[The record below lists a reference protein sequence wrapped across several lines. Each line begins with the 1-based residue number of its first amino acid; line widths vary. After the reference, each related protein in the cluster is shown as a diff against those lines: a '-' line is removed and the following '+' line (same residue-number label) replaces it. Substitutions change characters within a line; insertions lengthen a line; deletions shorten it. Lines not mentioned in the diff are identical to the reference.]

1 MSEEINDLIEDVS
14 EVELQDEALEENVEV
29 ENEETIAE
37 DADELEEGKK
47 VAKEEDDDDE
57 DEDDDDSDDEDDDDD
72 VDEKKNVK
80 ESAAPST
87 KAGMINAMYKEMSKM
102 NKSDLQAAYEKL
114 MASED
119 AEAVDED
126 NDDVEEST
134 DVETKATAKESYD
147 FEADLTALVTGEETL
162 SEEFQG
168 KAATIFE
175 AAVKSKVSSEID
187 RLEEEYKVSLEE
199 ETAEFKSTMVD
210 KVDGYLNYVVERWMD
225 ENRLAVENG
234 LRNEISESFM
244 EALKGVFVEHY
255 IEVPESKV
263 DLVDDLAN
271 QVKELEEQLTQETES
286 NIRLNESVQAF
297 QRTEIIAKASKDLA
311 ETEVEKLKG
320 LIEDV
325 DFEDAETFSKK
336 VATIKE
342 SYFAKPIVQNNEE
355 IDVATDEDGQE
366 IEISGSMARYASAIT
381 RTLQK

>member
-47 VAKEEDDDDE
+47 VAKEEDDEDE
-57 DEDDDDSDDEDDDDD
+57 DEDDSDDEDDDD

-80 ESAAPST
+80 ESASPST

-102 NKSDLQAAYEKL
+102 NKSDLQAAYDKL
-114 MASED
+114 MASDD
-119 AEAVDED
+119 AEADDED
-126 NDDVEEST
+126 DDDMEEST

-210 KVDGYLNYVVERWMD
+210 KVDGYLNYVTKSLNPLWKHLKEYLLSTTSKYLSR
-225 ENRLAVENG
+225 RLTW
-234 LRNEISESFM
+234 LM
-244 EALKGVFVEHY
+244 
-255 IEVPESKV
+255 
-263 DLVDDLAN
+263 
-271 QVKELEEQLTQETES
+271 T
-286 NIRLNESVQAF
+286 
-297 QRTEIIAKASKDLA
+297 
-311 ETEVEKLKG
+311 
-320 LIEDV
+320 
-325 DFEDAETFSKK
+325 
-336 VATIKE
+336 
-342 SYFAKPIVQNNEE
+342 
-355 IDVATDEDGQE
+355 
-366 IEISGSMARYASAIT
+366 
-381 RTLQK
+381 

>member
-47 VAKEEDDDDE
+47 VAKEEDDD
-57 DEDDDDSDDEDDDDD
+57 EDDDDSDDEDDDDD
-72 VDEKKNVK
+72 VEEKKAVK

-87 KAGMINAMYKEMSKM
+87 KSGMINAMYKEMSKM
-102 NKSDLQAAYEKL
+102 NKSDLQAAYDKL
-114 MASED
+114 MAQD
-119 AEAVDED
+119 DEEEE
-126 NDDVEEST
+126 VEESV
-134 DVETKATAKESYD
+134 DVNEDETVAKGSTAESYD
-147 FEADLTALVTGEETL
+147 FEADLTALVSGDETL
-162 SEEFQG
+162 SEGFQE

-175 AAVKSKVSSEID
+175 AAVKSKVSAEID

-199 ETAEFKSTMVD
+199 ETADIKSTMID
-210 KVDGYLNYVVERWMD
+210 KVDGYLNYVVERWME
-225 ENRLAVENG
+225 ENKLAVENG

-271 QVKELEEQLTQETES
+271 QVRELEETLTQETES

-297 QRTEIIAKASKDLA
+297 QRAEIIAQASKGLA

-320 LIEDV
+320 LVEEV
-325 DFEDAETFSKK
+325 DFEDAETFLKK
-336 VATIKE
+336 VSTIKE
-342 SYFAKPIVQNNEE
+342 SYFAKPIVQNTEEIEPMNEE
-355 IDVATDEDGQE
+355 SEEVELSA
-366 IEISGSMARYASAIT
+366 SMARYSTAIK
-381 RTLQK
+381 RTLK

>member
-47 VAKEEDDDDE
+47 VAKEEDDDD
-57 DEDDDDSDDEDDDDD
+57 DDDDDSDDEDDDDD
-72 VDEKKNVK
+72 VEEKKAVK

-87 KAGMINAMYKEMSKM
+87 KSGMINAMYKEMSKM
-102 NKSDLQAAYEKL
+102 NKSDLQAAYDKL
-114 MASED
+114 MAQD
-119 AEAVDED
+119 DDEEE
-126 NDDVEEST
+126 VEESV
-134 DVETKATAKESYD
+134 DVNEDETVAKGSTAESYD
-147 FEADLTALVTGEETL
+147 FEADLTALVSGDETL
-162 SEEFQG
+162 SEGFQE

-175 AAVKSKVSSEID
+175 AAVKSKVSAEID

-199 ETAEFKSTMVD
+199 ETADIKSTMID
-210 KVDGYLNYVVERWMD
+210 KVDGYLNYVVERWME
-225 ENRLAVENG
+225 ENKLAVENG

-271 QVKELEEQLTQETES
+271 QVRELEETLTQETES

-297 QRTEIIAKASKDLA
+297 QRAEIIAQASKGLA

-320 LIEDV
+320 LVEEV
-325 DFEDAETFSKK
+325 DFEDAETFLKK
-336 VATIKE
+336 VSTIKE
-342 SYFAKPIVQNNEE
+342 SYFAKPIVQNTEEIEPMNEE
-355 IDVATDEDGQE
+355 SEEVELSA
-366 IEISGSMARYASAIT
+366 SMARYSTAIK
-381 RTLQK
+381 RTLNK

>member
-47 VAKEEDDDDE
+47 VAKEEDDE

-102 NKSDLQAAYEKL
+102 NKSDLQAAYDKL
-114 MASED
+114 MASDD
-119 AEAVDED
+119 AAADDED
-126 NDDVEEST
+126 DDDVEEST

>member
-47 VAKEEDDDDE
+47 VAKEEDD
-57 DEDDDDSDDEDDDDD
+57 EDDDDSDDEDDD

-102 NKSDLQAAYEKL
+102 NKSDLQAAYDKL
-114 MASED
+114 MASDD
-119 AEAVDED
+119 AAADDED
-126 NDDVEEST
+126 DDDVEEST

>member
-47 VAKEEDDDDE
+47 VAKEEDDE
-57 DEDDDDSDDEDDDDD
+57 DEDDDDSDDEDDD

-102 NKSDLQAAYEKL
+102 NKSDLQAAYDKL
-114 MASED
+114 MASDD
-119 AEAVDED
+119 AEADDED
-126 NDDVEEST
+126 DDDMEEST

-225 ENRLAVENG
+225 ENKLAVENG

-336 VATIKE
+336 IATIKE

>member
-47 VAKEEDDDDE
+47 VAKEEDDE
-57 DEDDDDSDDEDDDDD
+57 DDDDDSDDEDDDDD
-72 VDEKKNVK
+72 VEEKKAVK

-87 KAGMINAMYKEMSKM
+87 KSGMINAMYKEMSKM
-102 NKSDLQAAYEKL
+102 NKSDLQAAYDKL
-114 MASED
+114 MAQD
-119 AEAVDED
+119 DDEEE
-126 NDDVEEST
+126 VEESV
-134 DVETKATAKESYD
+134 DVNEDETVAKGSTAESYD
-147 FEADLTALVTGEETL
+147 FEADLTALVSGDETL
-162 SEEFQG
+162 SEGFQE

-175 AAVKSKVSSEID
+175 AAVKSKVSAEID

-199 ETAEFKSTMVD
+199 ETADIKSTMID
-210 KVDGYLNYVVERWMD
+210 KVDGYLNYVVERWME
-225 ENRLAVENG
+225 ENKLAVENG

-271 QVKELEEQLTQETES
+271 QVRELEETLTQETES

-297 QRTEIIAKASKDLA
+297 QRAEIIAQASKGLA

-320 LIEDV
+320 LVEEV
-325 DFEDAETFSKK
+325 DFEDAETFLKK
-336 VATIKE
+336 VSTIKE
-342 SYFAKPIVQNNEE
+342 SYFAKPIVQNTEEIEPMNEE
-355 IDVATDEDGQE
+355 SEEVELSA
-366 IEISGSMARYASAIT
+366 SMARYSTAIK
-381 RTLQK
+381 RTLK

>member
-47 VAKEEDDDDE
+47 VAKEEDDD
-57 DEDDDDSDDEDDDDD
+57 EDDDDSDDEDDDDD
-72 VDEKKNVK
+72 VEEKKAVK

-87 KAGMINAMYKEMSKM
+87 KSGMINAMYKEMSKM
-102 NKSDLQAAYEKL
+102 NKSDLQAAYDKL
-114 MASED
+114 MAQD
-119 AEAVDED
+119 DEEEE
-126 NDDVEEST
+126 VEESV
-134 DVETKATAKESYD
+134 DVNEDETVAKGSTAESYD
-147 FEADLTALVTGEETL
+147 FEADLTALVSGDETL
-162 SEEFQG
+162 SEGFQE

-175 AAVKSKVSSEID
+175 AAVKSKVSAEID

-199 ETAEFKSTMVD
+199 ETADIKSTMID
-210 KVDGYLNYVVERWMD
+210 KVDGYLNYVVERWME
-225 ENRLAVENG
+225 ENKLAVENG

-271 QVKELEEQLTQETES
+271 QVRELEETLTQETES

-297 QRTEIIAKASKDLA
+297 QRAEIIAQASKGLA

-320 LIEDV
+320 LVEEV
-325 DFEDAETFSKK
+325 DFEDAETFLKK
-336 VATIKE
+336 VSTIKE
-342 SYFAKPIVQNNEE
+342 SYFAKPIVQNTEEIEPMNEE
-355 IDVATDEDGQE
+355 SEEVELSA
-366 IEISGSMARYASAIT
+366 SMARYSTAIK
-381 RTLQK
+381 RTLNK

>member
-47 VAKEEDDDDE
+47 VAKEEDDEDE
-57 DEDDDDSDDEDDDDD
+57 DEDDSDDEDDDD

-80 ESAAPST
+80 ESASPST

-102 NKSDLQAAYEKL
+102 NKSDLQAAYDKL
-114 MASED
+114 MASDD
-119 AEAVDED
+119 AEADDED
-126 NDDVEEST
+126 DDDMEEST

-336 VATIKE
+336 IATIKE

>member
-47 VAKEEDDDDE
+47 VAKEEDD
-57 DEDDDDSDDEDDDDD
+57 EDDDDSDDEDDD

-102 NKSDLQAAYEKL
+102 NKSDLQAAYDKL
-114 MASED
+114 MASDD
-119 AEAVDED
+119 AEADDED
-126 NDDVEEST
+126 DDDVEEST

>member
-47 VAKEEDDDDE
+47 VAKEEDDE
-57 DEDDDDSDDEDDDDD
+57 DEDDDDSDDEDDD

-102 NKSDLQAAYEKL
+102 NKSDLQAAYDKL
-114 MASED
+114 MASDD
-119 AEAVDED
+119 AEADDED
-126 NDDVEEST
+126 DDDVEEST

>member
-47 VAKEEDDDDE
+47 VAKEEDDE
-57 DEDDDDSDDEDDDDD
+57 DEDDDDSDDEDDDD

-102 NKSDLQAAYEKL
+102 NKSDLQAAYDKL
-114 MASED
+114 MASDD
-119 AEAVDED
+119 AEADDED
-126 NDDVEEST
+126 DDDVEEST

>member
-47 VAKEEDDDDE
+47 VAKEEDDE
-57 DEDDDDSDDEDDDDD
+57 DEDDDDSDDEDDDD

-102 NKSDLQAAYEKL
+102 NKSDLQAAYDKL
-114 MASED
+114 MASDD
-119 AEAVDED
+119 AAADDED
-126 NDDVEEST
+126 DDDVEEST

>member
-47 VAKEEDDDDE
+47 VAKEEDDD
-57 DEDDDDSDDEDDDDD
+57 EDDDDSDDEDDDDD
-72 VDEKKNVK
+72 VEEKKAVK

-87 KAGMINAMYKEMSKM
+87 KSGMINAMYKEMSKM
-102 NKSDLQAAYEKL
+102 NKSDLQAAYDKL
-114 MASED
+114 MAQD
-119 AEAVDED
+119 DDEEE
-126 NDDVEEST
+126 VEESV
-134 DVETKATAKESYD
+134 DVNEDETVAKGSTAESYD
-147 FEADLTALVTGEETL
+147 FEADLTALVSGDETL
-162 SEEFQG
+162 SEGFQE

-175 AAVKSKVSSEID
+175 AAVKSKVSAEID

-199 ETAEFKSTMVD
+199 ETADIKSTMID
-210 KVDGYLNYVVERWMD
+210 KVDGYLNYVVERWME
-225 ENRLAVENG
+225 ENKLAVENG

-271 QVKELEEQLTQETES
+271 QVRELEETLTQETES

-297 QRTEIIAKASKDLA
+297 QRAEIIAQASKGLA

-320 LIEDV
+320 LVEEV
-325 DFEDAETFSKK
+325 DFEDAETFLKK
-336 VATIKE
+336 VSTIKE
-342 SYFAKPIVQNNEE
+342 SYFAKPIVQNTEEIEPMNEE
-355 IDVATDEDGQE
+355 SEEVELSA
-366 IEISGSMARYASAIT
+366 SMARYSTAIK
-381 RTLQK
+381 RTLK

>member
-47 VAKEEDDDDE
+47 VAKEEDD
-57 DEDDDDSDDEDDDDD
+57 EDDDDSDDEDDD

-102 NKSDLQAAYEKL
+102 NKSDLQAAYDKL
-114 MASED
+114 MASDD
-119 AEAVDED
+119 AEADDED
-126 NDDVEEST
+126 DDDMEEST

>member
-47 VAKEEDDDDE
+47 VAKEEDDD
-57 DEDDDDSDDEDDDDD
+57 EDDDDSDDEDDDDD
-72 VDEKKNVK
+72 VEEKKAVK

-87 KAGMINAMYKEMSKM
+87 KSGMINAMYKEMSKM
-102 NKSDLQAAYEKL
+102 NKSDLQAAYDKL
-114 MASED
+114 MAQD
-119 AEAVDED
+119 DDEEE
-126 NDDVEEST
+126 VEESV
-134 DVETKATAKESYD
+134 DVNEDETVAKGSTAESYD
-147 FEADLTALVTGEETL
+147 FEADLTALVSGDETL
-162 SEEFQG
+162 SEGFQE

-175 AAVKSKVSSEID
+175 AAVKSKVSAEID

-199 ETAEFKSTMVD
+199 ETADIKSTMID
-210 KVDGYLNYVVERWMD
+210 KVDGYLNYVVERWME
-225 ENRLAVENG
+225 ENKLAVENG

-271 QVKELEEQLTQETES
+271 QVRELEETLTQETES

-297 QRTEIIAKASKDLA
+297 QRAEIIAQASKGLA

-320 LIEDV
+320 LVEEV
-325 DFEDAETFSKK
+325 DFEDAETFLKK
-336 VATIKE
+336 VSTIKE
-342 SYFAKPIVQNNEE
+342 SYFAKPIVQNTEEIEPMNEE
-355 IDVATDEDGQE
+355 SEEVELSA
-366 IEISGSMARYASAIT
+366 SMARYSTAIK
-381 RTLQK
+381 RTLNK

>member
-47 VAKEEDDDDE
+47 VAKEEDDEDE
-57 DEDDDDSDDEDDDDD
+57 DEDDSDDEDDDD

-80 ESAAPST
+80 ESASPST

-102 NKSDLQAAYEKL
+102 NKSDLQAAYDKL
-114 MASED
+114 MASDD
-119 AEAVDED
+119 AEADDED
-126 NDDVEEST
+126 DDDMEEST

-225 ENRLAVENG
+225 ENKLAVENG

-336 VATIKE
+336 IATIKE

>member
-47 VAKEEDDDDE
+47 VAKEEDD
-57 DEDDDDSDDEDDDDD
+57 EDDDDSDDEDDDDD
-72 VDEKKNVK
+72 VEEKKAVK

-87 KAGMINAMYKEMSKM
+87 KSGMINAMYKEMSKM
-102 NKSDLQAAYEKL
+102 NKSDLQAAYDKL
-114 MASED
+114 MAQD
-119 AEAVDED
+119 DDEEE
-126 NDDVEEST
+126 VEESV
-134 DVETKATAKESYD
+134 DVNEDETVAKGSTAESYD
-147 FEADLTALVTGEETL
+147 FEADLTALVSGDETL
-162 SEEFQG
+162 SEGFQE

-175 AAVKSKVSSEID
+175 AAVKSKVSAEID

-199 ETAEFKSTMVD
+199 ETADIKSTMID

-271 QVKELEEQLTQETES
+271 QVRELEETLTQETES

-297 QRTEIIAKASKDLA
+297 QRAEIIAQASKGLA

-320 LIEDV
+320 LVEEV
-325 DFEDAETFSKK
+325 DFEDAETFLKK
-336 VATIKE
+336 VSTIKE
-342 SYFAKPIVQNNEE
+342 SYFAKPIVQNTEEIEPMNEE
-355 IDVATDEDGQE
+355 SEEVELSA
-366 IEISGSMARYASAIT
+366 SMARYSTAIK
-381 RTLQK
+381 RTLK

>member
-47 VAKEEDDDDE
+47 VAKEEDDE
-57 DEDDDDSDDEDDDDD
+57 DEDDDDSDDEDDD

-102 NKSDLQAAYEKL
+102 NKSDLQAAYDKL
-114 MASED
+114 MASDD
-119 AEAVDED
+119 AEADDED
-126 NDDVEEST
+126 DDDMEEST

>member
-47 VAKEEDDDDE
+47 VAKEEDDE

-102 NKSDLQAAYEKL
+102 NKSDLQAAYDKL
-114 MASED
+114 MASDD
-119 AEAVDED
+119 AEADDED
-126 NDDVEEST
+126 DDDMEEST

-366 IEISGSMARYASAIT
+366 IEISSSMARYASAIT

>member
-47 VAKEEDDDDE
+47 VAKEEDDE
-57 DEDDDDSDDEDDDDD
+57 DEDDDDSDDEDDD

-102 NKSDLQAAYEKL
+102 NKSDLQAAYDKL
-114 MASED
+114 MASDD
-119 AEAVDED
+119 AAADDED
-126 NDDVEEST
+126 DDDVEEST

>member
-57 DEDDDDSDDEDDDDD
+57 DDDDSDDEDDDDD
-72 VDEKKNVK
+72 VEEKKAVK

-87 KAGMINAMYKEMSKM
+87 KSGMINAMYKEMSKM
-102 NKSDLQAAYEKL
+102 NKSDLQAAYDKL
-114 MASED
+114 MAQD
-119 AEAVDED
+119 DDEEE
-126 NDDVEEST
+126 VEESV
-134 DVETKATAKESYD
+134 DVNEDETVAKGSTAESYD
-147 FEADLTALVTGEETL
+147 FEADLTALVSGDETL
-162 SEEFQG
+162 SEGFQE

-175 AAVKSKVSSEID
+175 AAVKSKVSAEID

-199 ETAEFKSTMVD
+199 ETADIKSTMID
-210 KVDGYLNYVVERWMD
+210 KVDGYLNYVVERWME
-225 ENRLAVENG
+225 ENKLAVENG

-271 QVKELEEQLTQETES
+271 QVRELEETLTQETES

-297 QRTEIIAKASKDLA
+297 QRAEIIAQASKGLA

-320 LIEDV
+320 LVEEV
-325 DFEDAETFSKK
+325 DFEDAETFLKK
-336 VATIKE
+336 VSTIKE
-342 SYFAKPIVQNNEE
+342 SYFAKPIVQNTEEIEPMNEE
-355 IDVATDEDGQE
+355 SEEVELSA
-366 IEISGSMARYASAIT
+366 SMARYSTAIK
-381 RTLQK
+381 RTLK

>member
-47 VAKEEDDDDE
+47 VAKEEDD
-57 DEDDDDSDDEDDDDD
+57 EDDDDSDDEDDDDD
-72 VDEKKNVK
+72 VEEKKAVK

-87 KAGMINAMYKEMSKM
+87 KSGMINAMYKEMSKM
-102 NKSDLQAAYEKL
+102 NKSDLQAAYDKL
-114 MASED
+114 MAQD
-119 AEAVDED
+119 DDEEE
-126 NDDVEEST
+126 VEESV
-134 DVETKATAKESYD
+134 DVNEDETVAKGSTAESYD
-147 FEADLTALVTGEETL
+147 FEADLTALVSGDETL
-162 SEEFQG
+162 SEGFQE

-175 AAVKSKVSSEID
+175 AAVKSKVSAEID

-199 ETAEFKSTMVD
+199 ETADIKSTMID
-210 KVDGYLNYVVERWMD
+210 KVDGYLNYVVERWME
-225 ENRLAVENG
+225 ENKLAVENG

-271 QVKELEEQLTQETES
+271 QVRELEETLTQETES

-297 QRTEIIAKASKDLA
+297 QRAEIIAQASKGLA

-320 LIEDV
+320 LVEEV
-325 DFEDAETFSKK
+325 DFEDAETFLKK
-336 VATIKE
+336 VSTIKE
-342 SYFAKPIVQNNEE
+342 SYFAKPIVQNTEEIEPMNEE
-355 IDVATDEDGQE
+355 SEEVELSA
-366 IEISGSMARYASAIT
+366 SMARYSTAIK
-381 RTLQK
+381 RTLK

>member
-47 VAKEEDDDDE
+47 VAKEEDDD
-57 DEDDDDSDDEDDDDD
+57 EDDDDSDDEDDDDD
-72 VDEKKNVK
+72 VEEKKAVK

-87 KAGMINAMYKEMSKM
+87 KSGMINAMYKEMSKM
-102 NKSDLQAAYEKL
+102 NKSDLQAAYDKL
-114 MASED
+114 MAQD
-119 AEAVDED
+119 DDEEE
-126 NDDVEEST
+126 VEESV
-134 DVETKATAKESYD
+134 DVNEDETVAKGSTAESYD
-147 FEADLTALVTGEETL
+147 FEADLTALVSGDETL
-162 SEEFQG
+162 SEGFQE

-175 AAVKSKVSSEID
+175 AAVKSKVSAEID

-199 ETAEFKSTMVD
+199 ETADIKSTMID
-210 KVDGYLNYVVERWMD
+210 KVDGYLNYVVERWME
-225 ENRLAVENG
+225 ENKLAVENG

-271 QVKELEEQLTQETES
+271 QDRELEETLTQETES

-297 QRTEIIAKASKDLA
+297 QRAEIIAQASKGLA

-320 LIEDV
+320 LVEEV
-325 DFEDAETFSKK
+325 DFEDAETFLKK
-336 VATIKE
+336 VSTIKE
-342 SYFAKPIVQNNEE
+342 SYFAKPIVQNTEEIEPMNEE
-355 IDVATDEDGQE
+355 SEEVELSA
-366 IEISGSMARYASAIT
+366 SMARYSTAIK
-381 RTLQK
+381 RTLK

>member
-47 VAKEEDDDDE
+47 VAKEEDD
-57 DEDDDDSDDEDDDDD
+57 EDDDDSDDEDDDDD
-72 VDEKKNVK
+72 VEEKKAVK

-87 KAGMINAMYKEMSKM
+87 KSGMINAMYKEMSKM
-102 NKSDLQAAYEKL
+102 NKSDLQAAYDKL
-114 MASED
+114 MAQD
-119 AEAVDED
+119 DDEEE
-126 NDDVEEST
+126 VEESV
-134 DVETKATAKESYD
+134 DVNEDETVAKGSTAESYD
-147 FEADLTALVTGEETL
+147 FEADLTALVSGDETL
-162 SEEFQG
+162 SEGFQE

-175 AAVKSKVSSEID
+175 AAVKSKVSAEID

-199 ETAEFKSTMVD
+199 ETADIKSTMID
-210 KVDGYLNYVVERWMD
+210 KVDGYLNYVVERWME
-225 ENRLAVENG
+225 ENKLAVENG

-271 QVKELEEQLTQETES
+271 QVRELEETLTQETES

-297 QRTEIIAKASKDLA
+297 QRAEIIAQASKGLA

-320 LIEDV
+320 LVEEV
-325 DFEDAETFSKK
+325 DFEDAETFLKK
-336 VATIKE
+336 VSTIKE
-342 SYFAKPIVQNNEE
+342 SYFAKPIVQNTEEIEPMNEE
-355 IDVATDEDGQE
+355 SEEVELSA
-366 IEISGSMARYASAIT
+366 SMARYSTAIK
-381 RTLQK
+381 RTLNK

>member
-47 VAKEEDDDDE
+47 VAKEEDDE
-57 DEDDDDSDDEDDDDD
+57 DEDDDDSDDEDDDD

-225 ENRLAVENG
+225 ENKLAVENG

-336 VATIKE
+336 IATIKE